1 MAKLNLLNE
10 RFGKLVVIDYAPNVE
25 ELTAWKC
32 KCDCGNEC
40 IAVTKRLRNGT
51 KNSCGCL

>member
-10 RFGKLVVIDYAPNVE
+10 RFGKLVVIDYAPNVGG
-25 ELTAWKC
+25 LTAWKC